1 MGFETFC
8 ATLLAILFAAAVAF
22 AGYRLFLIL
31 LPIWGFF
38 FGFVLGAQTLQA
50 LFGTGFLAEV
60 TSWVFGLI
68 VGLVFAVLSYLF
80 YIAAVAIIAGAVGYA
95 IGVGLMGA
103 IGLDFGL
110 ITWLVGIVL
119 AIVVA
124 GATILLNIQKW
135 VIIAATAILGSAAIV
150 GTLMFGLGI
159 FSQLQVL
166 VQNPIQVAL
175 QNSPWWA
182 LLFLAIAIAGFVVQ
196 YRTTRTFVLDTTSGY
211 AYS

>member
-68 VGLVFAVLSYLF
+68 VGLLFAVLSYLF
-80 YIAAVAIIAGAVGYA
+80 YIAAVAIIAGALGYA
-95 IGVGLMGA
+95 VGVGLMGA
-103 IGLDFGL
+103 IGFDFAL
-110 ITWLVGIVL
+110 LTWLVGIVL
-119 AIVVA
+119 AVVVA

-135 VIIAATAILGSAAIV
+135 VIIAATSILGSAAIV

-159 FSQLQVL
+159 YSQLQVL
-166 VQNPIQVAL
+166 VQNPVQVAL
-175 QNSPWWA
+175 QNSPWWT
-182 LLFLAIAIAGFVVQ
+182 LLFLGLAIAGFIVQ
-196 YRTTRTFVLDTTSGY
+196 YRTTRTFALDTTSSY